1 MNESSRRQF
10 LAVSGASAV
19 AVGAAAVV
27 PVSMAGGA
35 QSAGDGIDVE
45 HGPDGLLE
53 EGPMI
58 ASVEDLASGTVS
70 VMHGEREYIVTDH
83 ELARRIAR
91 IARAEA

>member
-19 AVGAAAVV
+19 AVGAATVV
-27 PVSMAGGA
+27 PGAVANAA
-35 QSAGDGIDVE
+35 QSVRDGIEVE
-45 HGPDGLLE
+45 HGPDGLLD

-58 ASVEDLASGTVS
+58 ASVDDLAAGTVS
-70 VMHGEREYIVTDH
+70 VMHGEREFTVTDH
-83 ELARRIAR
+83 ELARRIAQ